1 MASNYELEYKK
12 IHNTLEKEAEPN
24 SFGYRI
30 GQRISNLLEPYVLG
44 ATNLKGNIQYNSY
57 KTLVWRDDAGTT
69 EALAF
74 DLIDNK
80 NILEQNAGPIRE
92 FSPSIELEQQNPFV
106 INSDFYTPPYVLGL
120 KSSKIYCD
128 QYKSRWYLNTKE
140 ALFCPNTLDLVD
152 GHENNEYVSR
162 HDFRS
167 VFKNFADS
175 DGQSYEEEILGAK
188 AEKTLISHK
197 VYLEQDTNYMFQ
209 MVNRYNK

>member
-44 ATNLKGNIQYNSY
+44 AANLKSDIQYNSY
-57 KTLVWRDDAGTT
+57 KTLVWRDDVSTT
-69 EALAF
+69 KALAF
-74 DLIDNK
+74 DLIDDK
-80 NILEQNAGPIRE
+80 NILEQGAGPIRT

-128 QYKSRWYLNTKE
+128 QYE
-140 ALFCPNTLDLVD
+140 
-152 GHENNEYVSR
+152 
-162 HDFRS
+162 
-167 VFKNFADS
+167 KN
-175 DGQSYEEEILGAK
+175 
-188 AEKTLISHK
+188 
-197 VYLEQDTNYMFQ
+197 
-209 MVNRYNK
+209 